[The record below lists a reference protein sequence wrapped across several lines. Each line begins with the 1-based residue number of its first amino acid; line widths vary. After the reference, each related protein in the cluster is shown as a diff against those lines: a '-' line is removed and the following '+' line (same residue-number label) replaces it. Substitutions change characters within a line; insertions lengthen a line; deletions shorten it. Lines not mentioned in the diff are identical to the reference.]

1 MSAHA
6 IVFSVSMMPRII
18 TDTQQENNVNK
29 ATLKCSS
36 KRAAASDSV
45 DTCNSVCSTP
55 LRTGSET
62 CTLRI

>member
-1 MSAHA
+1 
-6 IVFSVSMMPRII
+6 
-18 TDTQQENNVNK
+18 
-29 ATLKCSS
+29 LKCSS
-36 KRAAASDSV
+36 KRAAASDSG